1 MNSKV
6 TILILAA
13 GSSSRMGKIKQLLP
27 WKDSTLLEHTIKIAK
42 LSKANQVIVVL
53 GSNARLIKE
62 TIKTKTNNVIF
73 LENTEWKLGMGTSI
87 SCGVNYLLDHN
98 NDADAVLVL
107 LADQALIDT
116 EYIDEMINMHDNR
129 KIELIGT
136 RYGDKIGVPALFK
149 RTYFTDL
156 QKLDGD
162 NGAQHIL
169 NKSGDKVHVLNPLG
183 KVYDVDTLEDYNKLL
198 KLSNNQE

>member
-53 GSNARLIKE
+53 GSNAQLIKE
-62 TIKTKTNNVIF
+62 TINTKTNNVIF

-87 SCGVNYLLDHN
+87 SCGVNYLLDLN
-98 NDADAVLVL
+98 NDTAAALIL

-116 EYIDEMINMHDNR
+116 DYIDEIISIYSNR
-129 KIELIGT
+129 KIGLIGA

-149 RTYFTDL
+149 RSYFTDL

-162 NGAQHIL
+162 NGAQHLL
-169 NKSGDKVHVLNPLG
+169 NKSGDKVFVLNPLE
-183 KVYDVDTLEDYNKLL
+183 KIYDVDTLEDYNKLL
-198 KLSNNQE
+198 KMSNDQG

>member
-27 WKDSTLLEHTIKIAK
+27 WKDSTLLENTIKIAK
-42 LSKANQVIVVL
+42 LSKASEVLVVL

-62 TIKTKTNNVIF
+62 TIKTDNVIF
-73 LENTEWKLGMGTSI
+73 LENTNWKFGLGTSI
-87 SCGVNYLLDHN
+87 SCGINFIIN
-98 NDADAVLVL
+98 NNKDTDAVLVL

-116 EYIDEMINMHDNR
+116 EYLNEMIDLYNNR

-136 RYGDKIGVPALFK
+136 RYADKIGVPALFK
-149 RTYFTDL
+149 RVYFTDL
-156 QKLDGD
+156 KKLDGD
-162 NGAQHIL
+162 NGAQL
-169 NKSGDKVHVLNPLG
+169 FLKKFGDKVFGLNPLG
-183 KVYDVDTLEDYNKLL
+183 KAYDVDTLEDYDKLL
-198 KLSNNQE
+198 KMSENKS

>member
-6 TILILAA
+6 TIVILAA

-42 LSKANQVIVVL
+42 SSKANQLIVIL

-62 TIKTKTNNVIF
+62 TIKIKTNNVIF
-73 LENTEWKLGMGTSI
+73 LENTEWKSGMGTSI

-98 NDADAVLVL
+98 NDTDAVLIL

-116 EYIDEMINMHDNR
+116 EYLDEIIGIYSNS
-129 KIELIGT
+129 KIELIGS

-162 NGAQHIL
+162 NGAQLIL
-169 NKSGDKVHVLNPLG
+169 NKCGDKVHVLNPLE
-183 KVYDVDTLEDYNKLL
+183 KIYDVDTLEDYNNLL
-198 KLSNNQE
+198 KMSND

>member
-53 GSNARLIKE
+53 GSNAQLIKE
-62 TIKTKTNNVIF
+62 TINTKTNNVIF

-87 SCGVNYLLDHN
+87 SCGVNYLLDLN
-98 NDADAVLVL
+98 NDTDAALIL

-116 EYIDEMINMHDNR
+116 EYLNEMIDLYNSG

-136 RYGDKIGVPALFK
+136 RYADKIGVPALFE
-149 RTYFTDL
+149 RIYFTDL

-162 NGAQHIL
+162 HGAQL
-169 NKSGDKVHVLNPLG
+169 FLKKLGDKVFGLNPLG
-183 KVYDVDTLEDYNKLL
+183 KAYDVDTLEDYNKLL
-198 KLSNNQE
+198 KMSNNKS

>member
-42 LSKANQVIVVL
+42 SSKANQLIVIL

-73 LENTEWKLGMGTSI
+73 LENTEWKSGMGTSI
-87 SCGVNYLLDHN
+87 SCGVNYLLDLN
-98 NDADAVLVL
+98 NDTDAVLIL

-116 EYIDEMINMHDNR
+116 EYLDEIIGIYSNS
-129 KIELIGT
+129 KIELIGS

-162 NGAQHIL
+162 NGAQLIL
-169 NKSGDKVHVLNPLG
+169 NKCTNKVHVLNPLG
-183 KVYDVDTLEDYNKLL
+183 KVYDVDTLEDYNNLL
-198 KLSNNQE
+198 KMSND

>member
-1 MNSKV
+1 MNSRV

-42 LSKANQVIVVL
+42 SSKANQLIVIL

-73 LENTEWKLGMGTSI
+73 LENTEWKSGMGTSI
-87 SCGVNYLLDHN
+87 SCGVNYLLDLN
-98 NDADAVLVL
+98 NDTDAVLIL

-116 EYIDEMINMHDNR
+116 EYLDEIIGIYSNS
-129 KIELIGT
+129 KIELIGS

-162 NGAQHIL
+162 NGAQLIL
-169 NKSGDKVHVLNPLG
+169 NKCTNKVHVLNPLG

-198 KLSNNQE
+198 KMSND

>member
-42 LSKANQVIVVL
+42 SSKANQLIVIL

-73 LENTEWKLGMGTSI
+73 LENTEWKSGMGTSI
-87 SCGVNYLLDHN
+87 SCGVNYLLDLN
-98 NDADAVLVL
+98 NDTDAVLIL

-116 EYIDEMINMHDNR
+116 EYLDEIIGIYSNS
-129 KIELIGT
+129 KIELIGS

-162 NGAQHIL
+162 NGAQLIL
-169 NKSGDKVHVLNPLG
+169 NKCTNKVHVLNPLG

-198 KLSNNQE
+198 KMSND